1 MSQLATEFVGKG
13 GERNNWSEPFLA
25 STSWWNNVPVRK
37 ILNVWGALEM
47 FRDHIATFG
56 QRLQMAGNSIN
67 NVECPM
73 QVHIDCILDAQTG
86 LEPGPM
92 SVKIWEWLLEVL

>member
-1 MSQLATEFVGKG
+1 M
-13 GERNNWSEPFLA
+13 
-25 STSWWNNVPVRK
+25 PVRK